1 MSDLSD
7 AFEARMEVI
16 RASKQ
21 EYILTCSAPEY
32 SDYSKG
38 CGYLDGL
45 NAAQIAF
52 DEAEAAT
59 T

>member
-7 AFEARMEVI
+7 EFEARMDVL
-16 RASKQ
+16 RSAKQ
-21 EYILTCSAPEY
+21 DYILSCSAPEY

-45 NAAQIAF
+45 AAAQIAF

>member
-7 AFEARMEVI
+7 DFEARMDVL
-16 RASKQ
+16 RTSK
-21 EYILTCSAPEY
+21 EAYILTCSAPEY

-38 CGYLDGL
+38 CGFLDGL
-45 NAAQIAF
+45 AAAQIAF